1 MGIIKYQKS
10 TLKIW
15 NFLLKEPL
23 RKRSMQEIISLTSTG
38 RTAAFRAVSELK
50 EKGIVEVAD
59 KGNQKEIRIIPSLQ
73 SFSIRLFEDSEA
85 YKSLEKGAKLAIG
98 VFLECLRTQD
108 AKAVF
113 VFGSVLSGKPYND
126 IDIAIVY
133 KDKIDQ
139 DRISWARTAAEVV
152 SEKPINVH
160 FNNSELNSQLNGICV
175 RGFEYYVSLF
185 AERRRLFEQYSEA
198 LKWLDSASN
207 NIRDKALF
215 ADCLES
221 ALLNLAF
228 CFCIMQNIAYSTKN
242 DVLEI
247 FRKKHSNLFKAK
259 GTKKMELIK
268 KAAVEIG
275 KDIYA

>member
-15 NFLLKEPL
+15 GFLLKEPM

-50 EKGIVEVAD
+50 EKGIVEAAD
-59 KGNQKEIRIIPSLQ
+59 KGNQKEVRIIPSLQ
-73 SFSIRLFEDSEA
+73 AFSIRLMEDSEA
-85 YKSLEKGAKLAIG
+85 YKSLDKNAKLAIG
-98 VFLECLRTQD
+98 VFLECLHTQD

-133 KDKIDQ
+133 KDKIDR
-139 DRISWARTAAEVV
+139 DRILWARTAAEVV

-185 AERRRLFEQYSEA
+185 TEKRRLFEQYSEA
-198 LKWLDSASN
+198 LKWIDSASN
-207 NIRDKALF
+207 NIRDKSLF
-215 ADCLES
+215 ANCLES

-242 DVLEI
+242 DVLKI
-247 FRKKHSNLFKAK
+247 FRKNHGNLFKAK
-259 GTKKMELIK
+259 GANKMELLK

-275 KDIYA
+275 KTIYS